1 MSIYNYVDID
11 KYVVCSN
18 KYVDITMLHVPINE
32 LHVNIIK
39 LHADINRKTDIEI
52 NKSHVDIII

>member
-1 MSIYNYVDID
+1 
-11 KYVVCSN
+11 
-18 KYVDITMLHVPINE
+18 MLHVPINE

>member
-32 LHVNIIK
+32 LHVIIK